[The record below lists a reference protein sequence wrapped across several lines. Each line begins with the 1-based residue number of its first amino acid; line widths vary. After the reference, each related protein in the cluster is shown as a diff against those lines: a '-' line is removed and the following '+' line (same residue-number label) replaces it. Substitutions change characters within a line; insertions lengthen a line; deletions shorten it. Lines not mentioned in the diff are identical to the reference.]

1 MKKIV
6 KQTLFSIARTAD
18 SIIGDWGLHI
28 HSRGLSFEPEDRGRN
43 QDAFRFEGTTHLSIL
58 RIIRLV
64 KPKPD
69 DVVFELGCGK
79 GRALCHFA
87 RCHVRRVVG
96 IEISKFL
103 SEIAKSNAQSLR
115 RPHAPIEILNMDVAT
130 AYLGEGTIFYM
141 FNPFGAKT
149 LKNVLENIERTY
161 NVLKK
166 PLVIIYMNATLS
178 HIFNE
183 FPWLKVFSDYH
194 RLNGQRVLIYR
205 TTNK

>member
-1 MKKIV
+1 
-6 KQTLFSIARTAD
+6 
-18 SIIGDWGLHI
+18 
-28 HSRGLSFEPEDRGRN
+28 
-43 QDAFRFEGTTHLSIL
+43 
-58 RIIRLV
+58 
-64 KPKPD
+64 
-69 DVVFELGCGK
+69 
-79 GRALCHFA
+79 
-87 RCHVRRVVG
+87 
-96 IEISKFL
+96 
-103 SEIAKSNAQSLR
+103 
-115 RPHAPIEILNMDVAT
+115 MDVAT